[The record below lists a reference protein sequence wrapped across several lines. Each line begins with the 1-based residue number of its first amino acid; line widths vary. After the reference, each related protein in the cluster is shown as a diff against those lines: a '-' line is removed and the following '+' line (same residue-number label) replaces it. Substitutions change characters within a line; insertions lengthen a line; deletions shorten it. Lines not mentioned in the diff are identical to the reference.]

1 MKKLTLILLVLIFKA
16 VTFSQESKIEVKN
29 LKSKWYTLNTRAYL
43 ISDNKAFFIGWRG
56 IVEISDN
63 SKFVKVKKRVYRKTI
78 GDNLDRIHDKK
89 NNTIITATYNISP
102 FGGVNIF
109 LTSFALDKTS
119 KAKAIKAKNLNVN
132 LPCFLYSDEGKN
144 YALQIEKNTLKVYL
158 IDFNTKKLSLHFSKT
173 YDYCKMFKSASNE
186 LLIASI
192 EDDNDGSVDYK
203 LEKMDFKSKSVNE
216 INSFSFDSEYDETH
230 SFDIEIDVHDFSRVV
245 IIGIKTPTINN
256 EMFRVYTI
264 SEINL
269 NKNQVITKI
278 IDDQNVK
285 INSTKKAGL
294 TILFMKNEIQY
305 FEKTRVSFKV
315 EKKSKEGK
323 LEYVFNKNEERPEE
337 FNIHEKFVD
346 PYSQFSE
353 IADSDKEKIRKE
365 IDNYKVYTNS
375 YIDEDNN
382 LISNI
387 ISLDKK
393 HGKIQGSW
401 TKIISEIE

>member
-63 SKFVKVKKRVYRKTI
+63 SKFVKVKKSVYRKTI
-78 GDNLDRIHDKK
+78 GECLDRTLDKK
-89 NNTIITATYNISP
+89 NNSIIIATL
-102 FGGVNIF
+102 GGTTNSSVF

-119 KAKAIKAKNLNVN
+119 KSVAIKAKDLNAN
-132 LPCFLYSDEGKN
+132 LPCSIYSDEGKN
-144 YALQIEKNTLKVYL
+144 YALQIENNTLKVYS
-158 IDFNTKKLSLHFSKT
+158 IDFKSKKLSLHFSKT

-337 FNIHEKFVD
+337 FKIHEKFVD